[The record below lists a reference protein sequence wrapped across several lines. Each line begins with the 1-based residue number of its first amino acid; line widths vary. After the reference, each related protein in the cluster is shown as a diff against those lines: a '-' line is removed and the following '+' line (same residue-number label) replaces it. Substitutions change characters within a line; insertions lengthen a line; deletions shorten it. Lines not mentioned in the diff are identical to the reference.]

1 MFRSDY
7 FRISQDFHE
16 YLEINKIFA
25 ILGFEVECDSNLCL
39 ASGGRVLESLLNT
52 LLHEVEVITNIDS
65 GIDSGDAEDL
75 DDPVDEEAFG
85 ENFSLCVACTA
96 SIPKVFSNN

>member
-1 MFRSDY
+1 M
-7 FRISQDFHE
+7 
-16 YLEINKIFA
+16 
-25 ILGFEVECDSNLCL
+25 ECDSNLCL

-65 GIDSGDAEDL
+65 GVESGEDV
-75 DDPVDEEAFG
+75 DDPLDEESLG

-96 SIPKVFSNN
+96 SIPKVFSNRTILKDFISELFAGVG